1 MKIKFSLLYTICL
14 ALLTLL
20 PYNARAAAVVD
31 IFGAAEQIVN
41 VSIASP
47 LLAPN
52 TMGKANS
59 LKLDAAIKDN
69 LSYLPFMQL
78 TNEKSI
84 LGGTVLDGW
93 QAETVD
99 FKRFQIAGSDLLIT
113 QAWPNGEAN
122 GSSVEIRVFETF
134 SGSFI
139 FGNAYSNV
147 REAEIYNV
155 ADKFCADLMETLTG
169 NGNFFKATLA
179 FAKDRG
185 TESRDIWIVGPT
197 GRDLKKITNL
207 AGLAMSPSWSPDGRY
222 IVFSHLNLET
232 HGLGVWDRLS
242 NKVTR
247 IRFPGNTVIGPSF
260 MPDNKV
266 AVGLSTSGYPDI
278 FLLDYKFNRE
288 KPLEQ
293 TASINVSPT
302 FDATGTKMAF
312 TSSRLGGPQVFL
324 KDLTTGSVRRVS
336 MEGGYNTEPSI
347 SMDGTLVAYTRLT
360 SAGHRIFVQ
369 DLLTGQEKQV
379 TFGPGNDEHP
389 AFAPDNYFIAY
400 TSTISK
406 GKSIIKLVT
415 RHGGTPKTIPTGTG
429 SVSFPRWGKIPEGK

>member
-1 MKIKFSLLYTICL
+1 MKFKFLMHASILCIYTLICPLL
-14 ALLTLL
+14 AQ
-20 PYNARAAAVVD
+20 AATVID
-31 IFGAAEQIVN
+31 IYGAGQQIVN
-41 VSIASP
+41 VSLAAP

-52 TMGKANS
+52 QAGKSNS
-59 LKLDAAIKDN
+59 VKLDAAVKEN

-84 LGGTVLDGW
+84 LGGTVLEGW
-93 QAETVD
+93 QGGSID
-99 FKRFQIAGSDLLIT
+99 FRRFQIAGADLLIT
-113 QAWPNGEAN
+113 QAWPNGESN
-122 GSSVEIRVFETF
+122 GSSVEIRVFETY
-134 SGSFI
+134 SGEFI

-147 REAEIYNV
+147 REAEIHLV
-155 ADKFCADLMETLTG
+155 ADKFCADLMQSLTG
-169 NGNFFKATLA
+169 NGDFFRSTLA

-185 TESRDIWIVGPT
+185 NTNRDIWIVGPT
-197 GRDLKKITNL
+197 GRNLKKITNL
-207 AGLAMSPSWSPDGRY
+207 SGLAMSPSWSPDGRY
-222 IVFSHLNLET
+222 IVFSHLNMET
-232 HGLGVWDRLS
+232 HGLGVWDRVA

-288 KPLEQ
+288 RPLEQ
-293 TASINVSPT
+293 NSSINVSPT

-324 KDLTTGSVRRVS
+324 KDLTNGLVRRVS
-336 MEGGYNTEPSI
+336 MNGGYNTEPSI

-400 TSTISK
+400 TSTVSK
-406 GKSIIKLVT
+406 GNSQIKLVT
-415 RHGGTPKTIPTGTG
+415 RHGGTPKTIPTGSG
-429 SVSFPRWGKIPEGK
+429 SVSFPRWGKIPESN